1 MTVSVKI
8 RNVGPKSAAWL
19 RQVGIRTED
28 EVKSIGSIEVFFKVK
43 KAGFKASLNLLY
55 ALEGA
60 VLGCHWTEVSSERRS
75 ELLLEVSAR
84 EDGKAQKTYQWWR
97 PGKDVGSV
105 RTENRGSDHNGSDE
119 AGPASGDDEPGGLD
133 GRLSFGS
140 DDTEH

>member
-1 MTVSVKI
+1 MATEKI

-28 EVKSIGSIEVFFKVK
+28 EVKSAGAIEVFFKVK

-60 VLGCHWTEVSSERRS
+60 VMGCHWTEVSNERRS
-75 ELLLEVSAR
+75 ELQLEVTAR
-84 EDGKAQKTYQWWR
+84 EGGKAQKTYQWWR

-105 RTENRGSDHNGSDE
+105 RTETMANEGN
-119 AGPASGDDEPGGLD
+119 PAPNDDEPGGLD
-133 GRLSFGS
+133 GRLSFGTGDG
-140 DDTEH
+140 DDH

>member
-1 MTVSVKI
+1 MSVTAVKI

-28 EVKSIGSIEVFFKVK
+28 EVKAIGAIEVFFKVK

-60 VLGCHWTEVSSERRS
+60 VLGCHWTEVSTERRN

-84 EDGKAQKTYQWWR
+84 ESGKAQKTYQWWR
-97 PGKDVGSV
+97 PGKDVGNV
-105 RTENRGSDHNGSDE
+105 RTENMGNEEG
-119 AGPASGDDEPGGLD
+119 APAADGDEPGGLD
-133 GRLSFGS
+133 GRLSFGGGS
-140 DDTEH
+140 DDSEH

>member
-1 MTVSVKI
+1 VATEKI

-28 EVKSIGSIEVFFKVK
+28 EVRTIGAIEVYFKVK

-60 VLGCHWTEVSSERRS
+60 VIGCHWTEVSNERRS

-84 EDGKAQKTYQWWR
+84 EEGKVQKTYQWWR

-105 RTENRGSDHNGSDE
+105 RTETMANEGS
-119 AGPASGDDEPGGLD
+119 PAPSDDEPGGLD
-133 GRLSFGS
+133 GRLSFGAGDG
-140 DDTEH
+140 DDH

>member
-1 MTVSVKI
+1 MSVAAVKI

-19 RQVGIRTED
+19 RQVGIRTEE
-28 EVKSIGSIEVFFKVK
+28 EVKAIGSIEVFFKVK

-60 VLGCHWTEVSSERRS
+60 VLGCHWTEVSTERRS

-84 EDGKAQKTYQWWR
+84 EGGKAQKTFQWWR

-105 RTENRGSDHNGSDE
+105 RTENMGSDE
-119 AGPASGDDEPGGLD
+119 TAPAGGDDEPGGLD
-133 GRLSFGS
+133 GRLSFGTG
-140 DDTEH
+140 DDPDP